1 MAHPVTYRVLRRFP
15 DRDDEAWLERARLDI
30 ARARSEI
37 RQGRFQ
43 RSMAVVTGVSAIV
56 SGFETYV
63 QHRRGAFSHWLMWT
77 PVWLT
82 PPVALAAAAAV
93 VSERAARRALPVI
106 SIVSLADG
114 IIGFGYHIRG
124 IRNLP
129 GGFRLGRYNIVMG
142 PPVFAPLLTCTVG
155 VTGLLTGLL
164 GREPPPMSRSA
175 TRCLE
180 RLMRT
185 RQRATRPRHGGARR
199 TAPGGLQR
207 GLAVTTALFAA
218 LAGGE
223 AWFEHLRGSFSNP
236 LMWTPVLVAPPMAA
250 AALGAATSR
259 RVADRLLPVASAV
272 TFLDGLLGFGLHL
285 RGLKRMPGGA
295 SNLPFKLMQGPPAFA
310 PLLFSSVGMLGLITA
325 LLRRSK
331 Y

>member
-1 MAHPVTYRVLRRFP
+1 MAHPVTYRVLRQLSG
-15 DRDDEAWLERARLDI
+15 RDDEPWLERARQDI
-30 ARARSEI
+30 ARARREI

-93 VSERAARRALPVI
+93 VSERAARRLLPAI

-142 PPVFAPLLTCTVG
+142 PPVFAPLLTCT
-155 VTGLLTGLL
+155 
-164 GREPPPMSRSA
+164 GRRTRGASRSA
-175 TRCLE
+175 VKTSLWPSLSIWKGRSRPRRARYAAKSGLNVAAPVVPRRSISAKLVRSIKEKLSSGNLASISEAASRSARTTGSTRTPLSRRRSQKVSATSFPNLALSSCQVSVSNRSVVRCWSMLWRIDLARPSE
-180 RLMRT
+180 HPAWRR
-185 RQRATRPRHGGARR
+185 RQTRPSCQR
-199 TAPGGLQR
+199 T
-207 GLAVTTALFAA
+207 
-218 LAGGE
+218 
-223 AWFEHLRGSFSNP
+223 H
-236 LMWTPVLVAPPMAA
+236 
-250 AALGAATSR
+250 
-259 RVADRLLPVASAV
+259 
-272 TFLDGLLGFGLHL
+272 
-285 RGLKRMPGGA
+285 
-295 SNLPFKLMQGPPAFA
+295 
-310 PLLFSSVGMLGLITA
+310 
-325 LLRRSK
+325 
-331 Y
+331 